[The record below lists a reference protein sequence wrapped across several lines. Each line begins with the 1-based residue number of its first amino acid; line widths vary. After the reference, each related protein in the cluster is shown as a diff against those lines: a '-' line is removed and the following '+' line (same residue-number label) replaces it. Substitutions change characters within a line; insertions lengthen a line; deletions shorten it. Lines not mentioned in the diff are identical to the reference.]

1 MKLSTSLVAV
11 KKITDTSSRLDFE
24 NEGIEHLAEQILRAE
39 GIISPLIVRRTSLQS
54 YEVVSG
60 HFEYHAAVRA
70 REIDP
75 RKGEMITVYII
86 EPDDERMSEAIT
98 EQIKLLHRSRGLDN
112 VYSPNPSTDILT
124 PAISTQELNLDLK
137 TIKDIERQFTSI
149 EKSLMNE
156 LSNQSLHIKR
166 LEMKL
171 DNLTNSLVSLLDN
184 KVNEYLNKLTNLNL
198 VDIPQVVISQP
209 TKVKSTKKQAKVNES
224 DYVLND
230 LNNLAFDELFQK
242 MLKLGY
248 AENNAV
254 VITNDIVQKR
264 NLYTFT
270 SISDVRKHV
279 KGFNKPKKID
289 DLCNLWK

>member
-11 KKITDTSSRLDFE
+11 KKITATSSRLDFE
-24 NEGIEHLAEQILRAE
+24 SEQIERLAEQILRAE

-54 YEVVSG
+54 YEIVSG
-60 HFEYHAAVRA
+60 YFEYHAAVRA

-75 RKGEMITVYII
+75 RKGEMIAVYII

-98 EQIKLLHRSRGLDN
+98 EQIKLLHRSGELDN
-112 VYSPNPSTDILT
+112 IYSPIPSTDILT
-124 PAISTQELNLDLK
+124 PAINSQELNQDLK
-137 TIKDIERQFTSI
+137 IIKDLERQFTSV
-149 EKSLMNE
+149 EKALMNE
-156 LSNQSLHIKR
+156 LSNQSLNMQR
-166 LEMKL
+166 LEIKL
-171 DNLTNSLVSLLDN
+171 DSLTNSLVSLLDN
-184 KVNEYLNKLTNLNL
+184 KVEEYLNKLNNLSL
-198 VDIPQVVISQP
+198 VDIPKAATSQP

-242 MLKLGY
+242 MLRLGY
-248 AENNAV
+248 AESNAV
-254 VITNDIVQKR
+254 IITNDIIQKR
-264 NLYTFT
+264 SLYTFT